1 MFRTIA
7 TFVVIVILLGMFFPT
22 LVSEIVSLLEKS
34 LAIANE
40 LLATLLET
48 MPS

>member
-1 MFRTIA
+1 MVKSIA
-7 TFVVIVILLGMFFPT
+7 TFLVIIALLGMFFPE
-22 LVSEIVSLLEKS
+22 LVSGIVSLLEKVIT
-34 LAIANE
+34 IANE

>member
-1 MFRTIA
+1 MIRTIA
-7 TFVVIVILLGMFFPT
+7 TFLVIILLLGTFFPE
-22 LVSEIVSLLEKS
+22 LVSGIVSLLEKVI
-34 LAIANE
+34 AIANE

>member
-1 MFRTIA
+1 M
-7 TFVVIVILLGMFFPT
+7 LFPE

-34 LAIANE
+34 LAIANG